1 MEGKFKQVGLAWCL
15 YSKGEFGVAKVVEVN
30 YVRSCSSTWPCF
42 LKQYN
47 KRKYIGIEFSEKFM
61 AVKSKNKKVA
71 SSTIQDSGQTKFSDH
86 LSSLFALECRH
97 HLELAHLLGTRTP
110 NSRILETKDDNTA
123 KNFVQTFILLKWHA
137 CPIRHPL
144 HNDKAC
150 Q

>member
-110 NSRILETKDDNTA
+110 NSRILETKDDNKA

-144 HNDKAC
+144 LNDKAC